1 MLISSIEYLV
11 SVNVT
16 HRDLKPENILFD
28 KNYSLKVSDFGLSTI
43 LEGHHGDG
51 ILYTKL
57 GTEGYKPPEMEL
69 GKYTGIQADLF
80 AAGVILFVMY
90 VGTPPFISTKNT
102 DKIYRLI
109 REKNYAKFWS
119 LHEKKKPQG
128 FFPDSFKRLL
138 NSFFSAEVEKR
149 PTFESLKED
158 EWLNGDQAMQ
168 NDIYTEMF
176 ARYQRMLAGDE
187 NKQKIELAK
196 LNMYKSEMEEE

>member
-1 MLISSIEYLV
+1 M
-11 SVNVT
+11 
-16 HRDLKPENILFD
+16 
-28 KNYSLKVSDFGLSTI
+28 
-43 LEGHHGDG
+43 
-51 ILYTKL
+51 
-57 GTEGYKPPEMEL
+57 
-69 GKYTGIQADLF
+69 
-80 AAGVILFVMY
+80 
-90 VGTPPFISTKNT
+90 
-102 DKIYRLI
+102 I

-138 NSFFSAEVEKR
+138 NSFFSAEVDKR
-149 PTFESLKED
+149 PTFETLKED